1 VEIVAL
7 WDEHNI
13 AHVARHAVTPSEV
26 EEVLAGADTLAQTDD
41 SHRPGRL
48 LVWGRTTA
56 GRYLLAVL
64 DPPNPSGT
72 AYVVTARPM
81 TAKERTSYQEA
92 L

>member
-1 VEIVAL
+1 MAL

-13 AHVARHAVTPSEV
+13 AHVGRHAVTPSEV

-56 GRYLLAVL
+56 GSYLLAVL
-64 DPPNPSGT
+64 DSPS
-72 AYVVTARPM
+72 
-81 TAKERTSYQEA
+81 TSGSA
-92 L
+92 